1 MAPESFPPHPSDVPD
16 LVDGLLVLLDGIVE
30 VSGDMCTVDG
40 ACLPA
45 PGAEEEP
52 AE

>member
-1 MAPESFPPHPSDVPD
+1 MAPESLPSDVPD
-16 LVDGLLVLLDGIVE
+16 PVDGLLVLLDGIVE

-40 ACLPA
+40 ACLPGPDA
-45 PGAEEEP
+45 DVDDEP